1 MSRVYVFL
9 ADGFEEIEGLTVVD
23 ILRRAGVDT
32 TTVSIMER
40 RNVMGSHKIPVMA
53 DACFGEVDFSEG
65 ELLVLPGGMPGSKY
79 LAEHKALGALLKDY
93 AEHGR
98 KVAAICAAPGVLGGL
113 GILKGKKAV
122 CYPGVEDKLTG
133 AEVLFEEVVQD
144 GCVTTSRGMGTAVP
158 FGLAVARY
166 FTDDATIEHVKAGL
180 VYA

>member
-65 ELLVLPGGMPGSKY
+65 ELLVLPGGMPGTRY
-79 LAEHKALGALLKDY
+79 LGECRPLTELLLQFFR
-93 AEHGR
+93 EGR
-98 KVAAICAAPGVLGGL
+98 KVAAICAAPSVLGGL
-113 GILKGKKAV
+113 GILEGKKAA
-122 CYPGVEDKLTG
+122 CYP
-133 AEVLFEEVVQD
+133 
-144 GCVTTSRGMGTAVP
+144 
-158 FGLAVARY
+158 
-166 FTDDATIEHVKAGL
+166 
-180 VYA
+180 

>member
-40 RNVMGSHKIPVMA
+40 RNVMGSHKIPVTA
-53 DACFGEVDFSEG
+53 DACFDEVDFSEG

-122 CYPGVEDKLTG
+122 CYPG
-133 AEVLFEEVVQD
+133 FEEQLKGSIEPGKLADFVVIDRDYMKCPEEEIKDICSLQTVV
-144 GCVTTSRGMGTAVP
+144 GGEV
-158 FGLAVARY
+158 
-166 FTDDATIEHVKAGL
+166 
-180 VYA
+180 VYETK

>member
-1 MSRVYVFL
+1 M
-9 ADGFEEIEGLTVVD
+9 
-23 ILRRAGVDT
+23 
-32 TTVSIMER
+32 
-40 RNVMGSHKIPVMA
+40 
-53 DACFGEVDFSEG
+53 
-65 ELLVLPGGMPGSKY
+65 
-79 LAEHKALGALLKDY
+79 KDY

>member
-79 LAEHKALGALLKDY
+79 LAEHKACLLYTSVTLVRVQVPSSASD
-93 AEHGR
+93 EHS
-98 KVAAICAAPGVLGGL
+98 
-113 GILKGKKAV
+113 
-122 CYPGVEDKLTG
+122 E
-133 AEVLFEEVVQD
+133 
-144 GCVTTSRGMGTAVP
+144 
-158 FGLAVARY
+158 
-166 FTDDATIEHVKAGL
+166 
-180 VYA
+180 